1 MKSQLTKSLRMQ
13 TPMIKKAIPFVT
25 NNKKK
30 SKQMKTI
37 LLFLFLSVNCF
48 SQQLYRQTFSG
59 GYTASANGKYLV
71 GEAFNRTYSDG
82 NLTVGESILYQISLL
97 NTLSIDEVNN
107 QNSDVLVYP
116 NPVEDELFIQ
126 HQDISN
132 WQVQVYDVTGKQVTS
147 AFVSQD
153 SMNLSFLSSGTY
165 YLVFTNEEKLVT
177 VTKKI
182 IKR

>member
-13 TPMIKKAIPFVT
+13 TPMIKKAIPFVA

-59 GYTASANGKYLV
+59 GYTASTNGKSLV

-116 NPVEDELFIQ
+116 NPVENELFIQ
-126 HQDISN
+126 HKDITH
-132 WQVQVYDVTGKQVTS
+132 WQVQIYDVTGKQITS
-147 AFVSQD
+147 TFVNQD
-153 SMNLSFLSSGTY
+153 SMNLNFLSSGTY
-165 YLVFTNEEKLVT
+165 YLVFTNEEKSVT